1 MNQSILFYS
10 VTKYIYSI
18 HEVATILHNRLGC
31 VFHFI
36 TQTRV
41 KPTIDLNNYKAENV
55 RMLFLPSIQWV
66 SERVT
71 TAALAINTYKG
82 K

>member
-10 VTKYIYSI
+10 VAKYIYSI

-41 KPTIDLNNYKAENV
+41 KPTIDLNNYKAEMFECCFYQVFNG
-55 RMLFLPSIQWV
+55 FQD
-66 SERVT
+66 E
-71 TAALAINTYKG
+71 
-82 K
+82 